1 MNYACVSGRA
11 FVTKKKL
18 SAKKTVSAEV
28 KARKSFIRSHTFG
41 VHVNPSTGVAKVN
54 ITKE

>member
-1 MNYACVSGRA
+1 MNYACVSGRSY
-11 FVTKKKL
+11 VTKKKL

-28 KARKSFIRSHTFG
+28 KARKSIIRSHTFG

>member
-1 MNYACVSGRA
+1 MNYACVSGKA